1 MTDETPKSI
10 FQIIPAIRAEAGA
23 LAPTRS
29 AQGGVPFPFRGI
41 DGTINHLA
49 PFLTK
54 YGVVTVPKVLERT
67 TTSREVGSKTVT
79 QTDLLADFTF
89 YAPDGTSVT
98 ATTNG
103 LAQDF
108 ADRSAAQAQSV
119 AFRVALLQTFTL
131 PTQQK
136 EPEETGEE
144 VIKGT
149 AEEKAKVAQTA
160 AAAAAPKGESVAELQ
175 TKIRSI
181 IQAPD
186 ATYTNDIINALGNR
200 ISGGKVPAVWMKQ
213 VTVLKAILDAVA
225 KGEVA

>member
-1 MTDETPKSI
+1 MADETPRNI

-23 LAPTRS
+23 LAPTKS

-98 ATTNG
+98 ATTTG

-144 VIKGT
+144 VIRGT
-149 AEEKAKVAQTA
+149 AEEKVKVAQAATA
-160 AAAAAPKGESVAELQ
+160 ATKPDPVTELQ
-175 TKIRSI
+175 GQIKAI
-181 IQAPD
+181 IGQGH
-186 ATYTNDIINALGNR
+186 YTGDQINALGNQ
-200 ISGGKVPAVWMKQ
+200 ISGGKAPAVWMKQ
-213 VTVLKAILDAVA
+213 STVLKAILDKVA

>member
-1 MTDETPKSI
+1 MADDKPQSI

-149 AEEKAKVAQTA
+149 AEEKAKVAQ
-160 AAAAAPKGESVAELQ
+160 AAAAPKADPVVELQ
-175 TKIRSI
+175 GKIKAI
-181 IQAPD
+181 IGEGK
-186 ATYTNDIINALGNR
+186 YTGDMINALGNQ
-200 ISGGKVPAVWMKQ
+200 ISNGKVPAVWMKQ
-213 VTVLKAILDAVA
+213 TTVLKAILDKVA

>member
-1 MTDETPKSI
+1 MADDKPQSI

-23 LAPTRS
+23 LAATKSP
-29 AQGGVPFPFRGI
+29 QGGVPFPFRGI

-49 PFLTK
+49 PYLTK

-89 YAPDGTSVT
+89 YAPDGSSIT

-149 AEEKAKVAQTA
+149 AEEKAKVAQTTA
-160 AAAAAPKGESVAELQ
+160 ASAKVDQVADLQ
-175 TKIRSI
+175 GQIKAVI
-181 IQAPD
+181 ANPD
-186 ATYTNDIINALGNR
+186 SPYTGDVINALGNQ

-213 VTVLKAILDAVA
+213 VTVLKAILDKVA